1 MLGQAIADP
10 FQFHP
15 HPEVWVLVLFLIG
28 AYVYAIKFVGP
39 HAVRPGQ
46 PVVTRKNIICFI
58 GAMLLL
64 EGASDY
70 PIHDIGEQYLYSV
83 HMLQHMMLAYFMPP
97 LALLATPEWLL
108 RGVVGNGRGY
118 AVLKWFAKPVVA
130 GVLFNLPVMVTH
142 IPGVVNAS
150 VESSSP
156 VLHYLLHVMVVSTAL
171 LMWMP
176 VCGPFK
182 ELQMGTPGKMIYL
195 FLQSVVPTIPAAWLT
210 FADGAVYKAYLK
222 PERLWGISVVTD
234 QQLAGG
240 IMKTGG

>member
-64 EGASDY
+64 EVASDY

-83 HMLQHMMLAYFMPP
+83 HMLQHRMLRYFMPP
-97 LALLATPEWLL
+97 LALLATREWLAAVVL
-108 RGVVGNGRGY
+108 RDR
-118 AVLKWFAKPVVA
+118 
-130 GVLFNLPVMVTH
+130 
-142 IPGVVNAS
+142 
-150 VESSSP
+150 
-156 VLHYLLHVMVVSTAL
+156 
-171 LMWMP
+171 
-176 VCGPFK
+176 
-182 ELQMGTPGKMIYL
+182 
-195 FLQSVVPTIPAAWLT
+195 
-210 FADGAVYKAYLK
+210 
-222 PERLWGISVVTD
+222 RR
-234 QQLAGG
+234 
-240 IMKTGG
+240 